1 LSVKLFDGFLGI
13 SSLLLTYLYVD
24 CATITYLYVD
34 VNNFFRRLRE
44 ALSKGQDDNFSGG
57 EGRLPWQQGMT
68 NRFTFE
74 ILAKDSQSNARAGRL
89 TTAHGE
95 IETPVFM
102 PVGTQGSVKALS
114 QTMLEEMKARII
126 LGNTYHLYLRPTH
139 TLINQL
145 GGLHS
150 FISWDR
156 AILTDSGGFQ
166 VFSLGPLRK
175 MSEEGVSF
183 QSHIDGSRH
192 FLTPEKAM
200 EIQAALGSDL
210 VMCFDECTP
219 FPATRE
225 QAKSS
230 MELTSRWARRSKEQL
245 IKLHAEPGEAEK
257 AGLKIVNHT
266 QALFGINQGSMF
278 FDLREQSL
286 SELLEIG
293 FDGYAIGGLSVGED
307 KQVMYS
313 VIHHITPKFP
323 EDKPRYLMGVGTP
336 EDLVEAVAQGVDMF
350 DCVMPTRN
358 ARNGNLFTSRGRINI
373 KNAKYKADDRPLDEA
388 CRCAT
393 CVRYSRAYLRHLYMS
408 GEILAAVLSSAHN
421 ISFYLDTMERMRQA
435 IRLGAFKEFHKS
447 FLVELSRGQE

>member
-1 LSVKLFDGFLGI
+1 MNEQL
-13 SSLLLTYLYVD
+13 
-24 CATITYLYVD
+24 C
-34 VNNFFRRLRE
+34 
-44 ALSKGQDDNFSGG
+44 
-57 EGRLPWQQGMT
+57 
-68 NRFTFE
+68 FE
-74 ILAKDSQSNARAGRL
+74 VLAKDPETGARAGRL

-95 IETPVFM
+95 IDTPVFM
-102 PVGTQGSVKALS
+102 PVGTQGTVKALT
-114 QTMLEEMKARII
+114 QTMLEEMDARII

-139 TLINQL
+139 NLINQL
-145 GGLHS
+145 GGLHK
-150 FISWDR
+150 FISWKR

-175 MSEEGVSF
+175 LSEEGVSF

-200 EIQAALGSDL
+200 EIQAALGSDIC
-210 VMCFDECTP
+210 MCFDECTP

-225 QAKSS
+225 QAKAS
-230 MELTSRWARRSKEQL
+230 MELTSRWARRSKDSL
-245 IKLHAEPGEAEK
+245 ARLHSDPGEA
-257 AGLKIVNHT
+257 ARANLQIVNQT

-286 SELLEIG
+286 NELLEIG

-313 VIHHITPKFP
+313 VIHHMTPKFP

-350 DCVMPTRN
+350 DCVLPTRN
-358 ARNGNLFTSRGRINI
+358 ARNGNLFTGRGRINI
-373 KNAKYKADDRPLDEA
+373 KNARYRADDRPVDEA
-388 CRCAT
+388 CGCAT
-393 CVRYSRAYLRHLYMS
+393 CARYSRAYLRHLYMS
-408 GEILAAVLSSAHN
+408 GEILAAVLSSTHN
-421 ISFYLDTMERMRQA
+421 ISFYLDTMERIRQA

-447 FLVELSRGQE
+447 FLEELSRGQE